1 MLNIGTRFVNS
12 STCAWTD
19 VITTARTVESTH
31 QITKQN
37 RSQPQAQE
45 TRVSVLWLVL
55 LCFLLV
61 LAGVSGQEK
70 RCVCSL
76 KDSSLLSTYD
86 HERLHLPLPC
96 NYRLTSIKTRDGRC
110 HVTVDLAM
118 TTEKGQKTR
127 PSGLRFLVTQ
137 DGYKAGGIIDH
148 RGVTPIDQ
156 NLRSGQPLA
165 LPKLTSASGV
175 NVLAYV
181 DDTQSYKLALTE
193 CKVTLHY
200 KPGDYLGIYS
210 HDYSSHYLYNPRDLC
225 GDCDG
230 TRNEMEMKLPPEMMS
245 GVRSLKERD
254 AAMLY
259 MTSAHISGGPQK
271 CFDYRSLISSCGKT
285 TLLRALQ
292 VCGQL
297 FNPRSSLV
305 TCLSGKA
312 DNVQVLD
319 TYFHC
324 VRMFCGGSSR
334 SACRYIYDLAS
345 KTYCSVPLRL
355 GC

>member
-1 MLNIGTRFVNS
+1 MSPTRINNQRTHENAAVHSKEDKGYNTIYIGLKKKAKLS
-12 STCAWTD
+12 WSW
-19 VITTARTVESTH
+19 I
-31 QITKQN
+31 I
-37 RSQPQAQE
+37 
-45 TRVSVLWLVL
+45 
-55 LCFLLV
+55 FLSFAFAMV
-61 LAGVSGQEK
+61 GVRCQEK

-76 KDSSLLSTYD
+76 KDSSELFTYD
-86 HERLHLPLPC
+86 HERLNLPLPC
-96 NYRLTSIKTRDGRC
+96 NYKLTSIKTRDGRC
-110 HVTVDLAM
+110 HITIDLAM

-148 RGVTPIDQ
+148 RGVTPIDR
-156 NLRSGQPLA
+156 NLRSGQTLT
-165 LPKLTSASGV
+165 LPIVTSANGV
-175 NVLAYV
+175 NVLAYL
-181 DDTQSYKLALTE
+181 DDSQSYKLSLTE

-200 KPGDYLGIYS
+200 KPGDYLGVYS
-210 HDYSSHYLYNPRDLC
+210 HDYSSNYLYNPSDLC

-230 TRNEMEMKLPPEMMS
+230 TRNEVRMKLPQDMI
-245 GVRSLKERD
+245 GNIRSLKERD

-271 CFDYRSLISSCGKT
+271 CFDYRNLISSCRKP

-297 FNPRSSLV
+297 FNPRNPLV
-305 TCLSGKA
+305 TCLSGRSEMG
-312 DNVQVLD
+312 QILD

-324 VRMFCGGSSR
+324 VRMFCQDNSR
-334 SACRYIYDLAS
+334 MGCRYIYDLAS
-345 KTYCSVPLRL
+345 KMYCSVPLTT